1 VVAEWLAISMTSEDD
16 PIVRISKVPSMQLD
30 FAEDIPS
37 NIFSEEDCDT
47 FGAVNTLIALRLC
60 QQRTN

>member
-1 VVAEWLAISMTSEDD
+1 VVAEWLAISVTSEDD

-37 NIFSEEDCDT
+37 NIFSEKTAIPLE
-47 FGAVNTLIALRLC
+47 
-60 QQRTN
+60 Q